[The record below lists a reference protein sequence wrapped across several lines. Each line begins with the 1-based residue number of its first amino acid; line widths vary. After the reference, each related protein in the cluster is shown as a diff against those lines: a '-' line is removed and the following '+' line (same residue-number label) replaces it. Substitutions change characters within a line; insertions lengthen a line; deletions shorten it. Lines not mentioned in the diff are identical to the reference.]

1 MPGLISRK
9 DREMRITKTT
19 VMMLGLLLTC
29 LTFISTARGDG
40 IRSYISPSGSDNRP
54 CSRNQPC
61 RTFDA
66 ALAKTDAA
74 GEIIALETGAYDPTT
89 ITKSITLAAAPG
101 ADVAIRATAGNAVT
115 VNAGTGDTVVLRGL
129 RLGGPGKSVVG
140 TNGVLVD
147 ITSPICCISVHLE
160 NVIVTDFEEGV
171 QMNLGV
177 GARLLVSDSVF
188 RSNKTGI
195 NFSVG
200 GAEANGASIE
210 RTRFE
215 RNDIGLLAPSGNSIS
230 VSNSTVAGNG
240 TGIQTDG
247 GKVDLFESVITKNAT
262 GIKTNSGSVRMSYCS
277 VTGNSSGVS
286 TAGGIVN
293 SMGNNMIV
301 NNDID
306 IAGTNS
312 FVTFLAR

>member
-1 MPGLISRK
+1 
-9 DREMRITKTT
+9 
-19 VMMLGLLLTC
+19 MMMGLLLTC
-29 LTFISTARGDG
+29 LTYVSTAQADG
-40 IRSYISPSGSDNRP
+40 LRSYISPSGSDNRP

-66 ALAKTDAA
+66 ALAKTDAG
-74 GEIIALETGAYDPTT
+74 GEIIALETGTYDPTT
-89 ITKSITLAAAPG
+89 ITKSITLASAPG
-101 ADVAIRATAGNAVT
+101 ADVAIRATSGNAVT
-115 VNAGTGDTVVLRGL
+115 VSPNIGDTVVLRGL
-129 RLGGPGKSVVG
+129 RLGGPGKNVVG

-147 ITSPICCISVHLE
+147 ITSPNCCIAVHLE
-160 NVIVTDFEEGV
+160 NTIITDFEEGV

-177 GARLLVSDSVF
+177 AARLHVTDSVL

-215 RNDIGLLAPSGNSIS
+215 RNDTGLLAPSGNSIT
-230 VSNSTVAGNG
+230 VSNSIATGNG
-240 TGIQTDG
+240 TGFLTEG
-247 GKVDLFESVITKNAT
+247 GHIDIFNSVATKNST
-262 GIKTNSGSVRMSYCS
+262 GIRTTTGTVRLGYSSVM
-277 VTGNSSGVS
+277 GNGTGVS
-286 TAGGIVN
+286 TSGGLVH

-312 FVTFLAR
+312 FVTFVAR

>member
-1 MPGLISRK
+1 
-9 DREMRITKTT
+9 MRITKAT
-19 VMMLGLLLTC
+19 VMLMGLLLTG
-29 LTFISTARGDG
+29 LSFVSTARADG

-66 ALAKTDAA
+66 ALAKTDAG
-74 GEIIALETGAYDPTT
+74 GEIIALETGTYEPAT
-89 ITKSITLAAAPG
+89 ITKSITLASAPG
-101 ADVAIRATAGNAVT
+101 ADVAIRASSGNAVT
-115 VNAGTGDTVVLRGL
+115 VTPGTGDTVVLRGL
-129 RLGGPGKSVVG
+129 RLGGPGKNVAG
-140 TNGVLVD
+140 TNGVFVD
-147 ITSPICCISVHLE
+147 IVSPNCCISVHLE
-160 NVIVTDFEEGV
+160 NTTITDFEEGV

-177 GARLLVSDSVF
+177 GARLHVSDSVF

-200 GAEANGASIE
+200 GAEALGASID

-215 RNDIGLLAPSGNSIS
+215 RNDTGLLAPSGNSITM
-230 VSNSTVAGNG
+230 SNSIVTGNG
-240 TGIQTDG
+240 TGVQTEG
-247 GKVDLFESVITKNAT
+247 GRVDLFQSVVTKNST
-262 GIKTNSGSVRMSYCS
+262 GIRTNSGSVRMGSCS
-277 VTGNSSGVS
+277 VIGNGTGVS
-286 TAGGIVN
+286 TGGGLVH

>member
-1 MPGLISRK
+1 
-9 DREMRITKTT
+9 
-19 VMMLGLLLTC
+19 MMLGLLLTC
-29 LTFISTARGDG
+29 LTFISTARADG

-66 ALAKTDAA
+66 ALAKTDAG
-74 GEIIALETGAYDPTT
+74 GEIIALETGTYDPTT

-140 TNGVLVD
+140 ANGVLVD
-147 ITSPICCISVHLE
+147 ISSPTCCISVHVE
-160 NVIVTDFEEGV
+160 NTIITDFEEGV

-177 GARLLVSDSVF
+177 GARLIVSDSLL

-247 GKVDLFESVITKNAT
+247 GKVDLFQSVITKNAT
-262 GIKTNSGSVRMSYCS
+262 GIRTNSGSVRMSYCS

-286 TAGGIVN
+286 TGGGIVN

-306 IAGTNS
+306 IAGSNS